1 MRLAHLAG
9 LPDDSPIMLN
19 TASLSLDQAPPVSI
33 PFRFFLLAPLFGLAA
48 GLLLLYWGEAAL
60 TSRWAPPTLALT
72 HLLTLGLLG
81 MVMCGAMLQMLPVI
95 AGSPVPRVV
104 LVGTLSHLLL
114 VCGILALVGAFL
126 SHGDGLMELA
136 ILSLGGGFLVFI
148 SGVVVALWRVRVA
161 SATITG
167 MRLAIAGL
175 VLTVSFG
182 MLVAG
187 AWGGLLNLGSLSSL
201 TDIHLSWGLLGW
213 IGLLLMSVS
222 FQVVPL
228 FQVTP
233 DYPGWI
239 TGTLPRA
246 VFLGILLWMGLRY
259 GAEHLGWPAR
269 LEALWIAV
277 LGLAFSAY
285 GGTTLYLQRRRKRRI
300 IDVTLW
306 FWRLA
311 MLCIFMVLLTWIG
324 GLLFPVFAA
333 LPGYP
338 LLLGILLLLGVA
350 VPAVNGMLYKIL
362 PFLCWFHL
370 QNRQLALMCMTVPV
384 PHMKA
389 FITDRAAKRQF
400 HISLLAL
407 LLALP
412 AALWPALFARP
423 AGLAFAFS
431 NLLLLVNLLQAV
443 IRYRQTL
450 HALGRAATEANSH

>member
-1 MRLAHLAG
+1 V
-9 LPDDSPIMLN
+9 LN
-19 TASLSLDQAPPVSI
+19 TASLSLDQAPPISI
-33 PFRFFLLAPLFGLAA
+33 PFRFFLLAPLFGMVA

-114 VCGILALVGAFL
+114 VGGILALVAAFL
-126 SHGDGLMELA
+126 IRADGLMELA
-136 ILSLGGGFLVFI
+136 ILSLGSGFLVFI
-148 SGVVVALWRVRVA
+148 SGVVAALLRVHA
-161 SATITG
+161 PSATITG
-167 MRLAIAGL
+167 MRLAIAAL
-175 VLTVSFG
+175 LLTVCFG

-201 TDIHLSWGLLGW
+201 IDIHLSWGLLGW
-213 IGLLLMSVS
+213 TGLLLMSVS

-233 DYPGWI
+233 DYPGWFSR
-239 TGTLPRA
+239 TLPRG
-246 VFLGILLWMGLRY
+246 VFLGILLWMALRY
-259 GAEHLGWPAR
+259 GTDHLGWPAL
-269 LEALWIAV
+269 LEALWVAV
-277 LGLAFSAY
+277 LGLMFAAY
-285 GGTTLYLQRRRKRRI
+285 GGMTLYLQQRRKRRI
-300 IDVTLW
+300 TDVTLW

-311 MLCIFMVLLTWIG
+311 MLSLFAGLLAWAG
-324 GLLFPVFAA
+324 GLLFPAFAA
-333 LPGYP
+333 SPGYP
-338 LLLGILLLLGVA
+338 LLLGTILLLGVA
-350 VPAVNGMLYKIL
+350 VPAVNGMLYKIV

-389 FITDRAAKRQF
+389 FISDRATKRQF
-400 HISLLAL
+400 HVSLLAL

-412 AALWPALFARP
+412 AALWPALLARP
-423 AGLAFAFS
+423 AGLAFALS

-443 IRYRQTL
+443 IRYRQTSQSL
-450 HALGRAATEANSH
+450 DRAGAETNSH